1 MPRNCGAFSFAQH
14 PRTFVGLCCLF
25 VIMSSEK
32 RNIAILG
39 STGSIGTQALDVIA
53 ANPDRFTVE
62 VLTAQ
67 SNATLLIQQALA
79 FKPNC
84 VVIGDE
90 SKYTEVKDALWSA
103 DIRGSS
109 IF

>member
-1 MPRNCGAFSFAQH
+1 
-14 PRTFVGLCCLF
+14 
-25 VIMSSEK
+25 
-32 RNIAILG
+32 
-39 STGSIGTQALDVIA
+39 
-53 ANPDRFTVE
+53 

-103 DIRGSS
+103 DIKVYAGKEALAQVVEGESC
-109 IF
+109 